1 MLART
6 EPQIFLDGLGEELRA
21 FPFRSQLAFAA
32 ALCERHLAAY
42 VSFSQAENWGDP
54 HAMRDAIDA
63 SWSMSLKGTAADQLQ
78 IKNMMA
84 KCAGA
89 VPDSEDFST
98 PLTED
103 ALSAGVMVL
112 YLIEFMGTRDAEAVV
127 QIASLARDIADA
139 KVQITEDLNPADSK
153 LEQRIA
159 DHPLMVAELAAMKCL
174 LAKLNKAGDTD
185 DLTRFKDIAT
195 SQA

>member
-1 MLART
+1 
-6 EPQIFLDGLGEELRA
+6 
-21 FPFRSQLAFAA
+21 
-32 ALCERHLAAY
+32 
-42 VSFSQAENWGDP
+42 
-54 HAMRDAIDA
+54 
-63 SWSMSLKGTAADQLQ
+63 MSLKGTVADQLQ

-84 KCAGA
+84 KCTGA

-98 PLTED
+98 PLAD
-103 ALSAGVMVL
+103 YALSAGVMVL

-127 QIASLARDIADA
+127 QIASLARDIADS

-153 LEQRIA
+153 LEQKIA
-159 DHPLMVAELAAMKCL
+159 DHPLMVAELTAMKCL